1 MLFQGSAKGN
11 DADLTVWPAKT
22 LKSYNKLQN
31 TSEAM
36 ATFMCFKNTLSANLA
51 ETLVPLTTELYSDS
65 FDEEVTLT
73 LCTRF
78 REG

>member
-1 MLFQGSAKGN
+1 MLFQGSAKGD
-11 DADLTVWPAKT
+11 DADLTVWPAQT

-31 TSEAM
+31 TREA
-36 ATFMCFKNTLSANLA
+36 AFMCFKNMLSANLT
-51 ETLVPLTTELYSDS
+51 ETLVPLTTELYNDS